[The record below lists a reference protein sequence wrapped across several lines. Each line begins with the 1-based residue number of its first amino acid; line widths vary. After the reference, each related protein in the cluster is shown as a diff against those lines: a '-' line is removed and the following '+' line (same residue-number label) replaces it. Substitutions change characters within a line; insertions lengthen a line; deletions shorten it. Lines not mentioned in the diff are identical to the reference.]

1 MMLCD
6 ITMAYNAASGGIR
19 TYIDQKRRFLRDQT
33 DHDHLLVIPG
43 EQDRTH
49 RDGRLVTVEIESP
62 LLPGQDAYRSF
73 IRPKKIR
80 DILVEYRPKV
90 IELGSYYL
98 EAWAAISARN
108 RLREEGRS
116 CVLGGY
122 FHTDVAEAYV
132 AAPLRTMARDGLA
145 ELAGSLGATLGER
158 IAKVAGAGTERYMAA
173 VFEACDL
180 AFAPSDDQAARLTE
194 YGVEGVRVARLGV
207 DLEAFHPNRRDPA
220 ARAEAGAAPDDLL
233 LIYAG
238 RLSKEKRVVTLV
250 ETLDHLP
257 DDRRARLC
265 LIGHGPL
272 REELAEMAST
282 RPGLTLLPFQADKVA
297 LARLLASAD
306 VYVTAGPHETFGLSI
321 IEAQACGLPVVGVEA
336 GALNDRVPPD
346 LGALVPV
353 DDAPAMARAIADVA
367 ARRDTLGRAARR
379 HVEACFSWDGTFRD
393 LLVGYTEGLGRG

>member
-1 MMLCD
+1 MKLCD
-6 ITMAYNAASGGIR
+6 ITLAYNEASGGIR
-19 TYIDQKRRFLRDQT
+19 TYIDQKRRFLENET

-73 IRPKKIR
+73 IRPKKVR
-80 DILVEYRPKV
+80 DVLVEHRPEV

-108 RLREEGRS
+108 RLREEGAA

-132 AAPLRTMARDGLA
+132 AAPIRMMARGGLA
-145 ELAGSLGATLGER
+145 DMAGSLGAALGER
-158 IAKVAGAGTERYMAA
+158 LAEAAGAGTERYMEA
-173 VFEACDL
+173 VFQACDL

-207 DLEAFHPNRRDPA
+207 DLEVFHPDRRDPA
-220 ARAEAGAAPDDLL
+220 ARAEAGAEPGDLL

-238 RLSKEKRVVTLV
+238 RLSQEKRVVTLV
-250 ETLDHLP
+250 ETLDRLP
-257 DDRRARLC
+257 ADLRARLC

-272 REELAEMAST
+272 KEELAEMART
-282 RPGLTLLPFQADKVA
+282 RPGLTLLPFQADKAA

-336 GALNDRVPPD
+336 GALKDRVPPE

-353 DDAPAMARAIADVA
+353 DEAPAMARAIADVT
-367 ARRDTLGRAARR
+367 ARRESLGRAARR
-379 HVEACFSWDGTFRD
+379 HAEDRFSWNKTFRD
-393 LLVGYTEGLGRG
+393 LLGGYTEVLGRD